1 MGDQITRWKMQDLT
15 VTDQNVTQ
23 KTIINIS
30 ITDADKNIKNTNTQL
45 AASKDCLAKRQ
56 NVLEA

>member
-1 MGDQITRWKMQDLT
+1 MQDLT

-30 ITDADKNIKNTNTQL
+30 ITDADKNIKKYKHT
-45 AASKDCLAKRQ
+45 ACSSKDCLAKRQ